1 MVRGGLR
8 ERPEVLGRERLM
20 NPLRRLRFL
29 HSAWRYRL
37 RTERFPLSFLLSRDL
52 EGTTAID
59 IGANRGIYSYWLH
72 RRVGSTGRVIAF
84 EPQPELQTHLAELR
98 DSFGL
103 TRLEIAGVGL
113 SSECGE
119 LTLRR
124 RRSHWGGASFDLH
137 REERDDLEA
146 IPVEVTTLD
155 AYLQRRA
162 IDAPVRFIKC
172 DIEGHELPALRGS
185 ARTLAEDRPD
195 VLFECHDAANPDCTV
210 FSFLRSLDYEGFCF
224 VGNGLAPVSEYA
236 ALRSRIHRKALADF
250 VFLPRERALGSL
262 DKVRNEPGRASQ
274 RDLLPA
280 ATYSESR
287 PGRRP
292 GSAVACRIDT
302 ASGR

>member
-1 MVRGGLR
+1 
-8 ERPEVLGRERLM
+8 M
-20 NPLRRLRFL
+20 NAFRRLRFL

-52 EGTTAID
+52 AGTTAID

-84 EPQPELQTHLAELR
+84 EPQPELQTHLADLR

-103 TRLEIAGVGL
+103 SRLEIAGVGL
-113 SSECGE
+113 SSESGE
-119 LTLRR
+119 MTLRR

-137 REERDDLEA
+137 REEREDLES

-155 AYLQRRA
+155 AYLAVRNL
-162 IDAPVRFIKC
+162 DAPVRFIKC

-195 VLFECHDAANPDCTV
+195 VLFECHDAANPDCPV
-210 FSFLRSLDYEGFCF
+210 FAFLRSLDYEGFCF

-250 VFLPRERALGSL
+250 VFLPRERALASS
-262 DKVRNEPGRASQ
+262 DKARKEASRISR

-280 ATYSESR
+280 DRYPATRPSR
-287 PGRRP
+287 RA
-292 GSAVACRIDT
+292 GSAVACRMDA
-302 ASGR
+302 ASSR